1 MFFGFVSQVPPYTRL
16 RVRVFFFHKIC
27 VILVFFFVSQFAYRT
42 SRKYLTDMPYF
53 CILESFSHFCL
64 ATCPA
69 NVYN

>member
-1 MFFGFVSQVPPYTRL
+1 MFFWFRFTSSPVHPLAGACLFL
-16 RVRVFFFHKIC
+16 HKIC
-27 VILVFFFVSQFAYRT
+27 VILVFFVPQFAYRT